1 MSLIGSLNKSN
12 HLTVMKIVLI
22 FPPSIYQTKETMPPL
37 GLAWLAAVLQ
47 KNGFSDVYI
56 IDSVINKYD
65 NQKIIELLKAQSA
78 DLIGLSFGTQ
88 NRFYA
93 FQLAELIKENFPS
106 VPLVAGGP
114 HVTLTAD
121 DTLKQIQAID
131 MIVRGEGEF
140 TFLELVQAL
149 ERGNDLGTV
158 NGLSYRNSQGEIF
171 HNAER
176 TPIADLDA
184 LPFPAR
190 ELLPIKDY
198 QQKIPL
204 SDKICTS
211 MITSRGCPNNCIYC
225 STARQWGHNI
235 RFRSPK
241 NVVDEIEII
250 VNQYGLEGV
259 GFFDDCFTVD
269 KKRVIAICQEIIN
282 RGLKIGW
289 WCEARANTLDPEVL
303 AWMKRA
309 GCEYIA
315 MAIESGSNEVLKRI
329 KKMITVEQG
338 IAAAK
343 MIHAAGIKQKIF
355 FMHGLPGETYED
367 IKKQFFLSRYLLDR
381 VRVEEATQGVTI
393 IYSHTEIEMLAK
405 ELNILPRDFSWSR
418 PFHEPRSYPPL
429 VVSQNMPIFEQPNLS
444 YEQIFSYVKRA
455 KLEYYAGH
463 PLQALRQLIKNYRNI
478 FLWIATP
485 VKN

>member
-1 MSLIGSLNKSN
+1 
-12 HLTVMKIVLI
+12 MKIALI
-22 FPPSIYQTKETMPPL
+22 FTPSIYQTKETMPPL

-47 KNGFSDVYI
+47 KNGFNDVYI

-65 NQKIIELLKAQSA
+65 NQKIIELLKEQGA

-93 FQLAELIKENFPS
+93 FQLAELIKKNFPS

-121 DTLKQIQAID
+121 DTLRQIQSID
-131 MIVRGEGEF
+131 IIVRGEGEF
-140 TFLELVQAL
+140 TFLELIQAI
-149 ERGNDLGTV
+149 ERGNDIRMI

-171 HNAER
+171 HNTER
-176 TPIADLDA
+176 TPIIDLDV

-190 ELLPIKDY
+190 ELLPIKNY

-225 STARQWGHNI
+225 STASQWGHNI

-241 NVVDEIEII
+241 NIVDEIEII
-250 VNQYGLEGV
+250 VNKYGLEGV

-343 MIHAAGIKQKIF
+343 MIHAVGIKQKIF

-367 IKKQFFLSRYLLDR
+367 IKKTVFLSRYLLDR
-381 VRVEEATQGVTI
+381 VGVEEATQGVTI
-393 IYSHTEIEMLAK
+393 IYPHTEIETIAK
-405 ELNILPRDFSWSR
+405 ELNILPQDFSWSR
-418 PFHEPRSYPPL
+418 IFHEPRSYPPL
-429 VVSQNMPIFEQPNLS
+429 IVSQNMPIFEQPNLS
-444 YEQIFSYVKRA
+444 YENIFQFARRA
-455 KLEYYAGH
+455 KMEYYLSH
-463 PLQALRQLIKNYRNI
+463 PLFLARKLWKHRDNI
-478 FLWIATP
+478 TKWFTTRT
-485 VKN
+485 V